1 MKNLVGSIKN
11 RRVAYLEQV
20 CERYATMVYEVFCR
34 ELAIGFKSIT
44 YSYLGSPE
52 DERVGTFLAHFVPW
66 QQTDKYR
73 HGHREI
79 KVSFE
84 VSADPME
91 DHWHLSSG
99 LAIDVASNVTMTI
112 RFSTNRR
119 LVAINI
125 PNWDEI
131 RFASS
136 ADHSSDAV
144 TPLSKEPWG
153 NLTSSIIV

>member
-20 CERYATMVYEVFCR
+20 CERFAIMVYEVFCR

-84 VSADPME
+84 VCALPKGQK
-91 DHWHLSSG
+91 WRLSSG
-99 LAIDVASNVTMTI
+99 LAIDVATNATMTI
-112 RFSTNRR
+112 RFSHDRR
-119 LVAINI
+119 RIAINI

-131 RFASS
+131 RYASS

-153 NLTSSIIV
+153 NLKDWIII